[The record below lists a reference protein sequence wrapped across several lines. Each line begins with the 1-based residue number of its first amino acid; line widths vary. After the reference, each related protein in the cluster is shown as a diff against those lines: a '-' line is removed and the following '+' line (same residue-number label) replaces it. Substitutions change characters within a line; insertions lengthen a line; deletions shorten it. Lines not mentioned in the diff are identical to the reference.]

1 MKNYLLDYNNNEE
14 ILMMIKTLL
23 LNRYPIVDDRL
34 HILYP
39 MYNEPMTPE
48 VDINFYFYNNDN
60 KDITEIIFLD
70 GTRISKS
77 STLDRLIINNLIS
90 GDVICDLI
98 NYLLTDHDYFKNIH
112 IDDDKLM
119 LIMGVNGCNENM
131 HGISCGDITISFDF
145 HFYPNKKKLL
155 RKYLKIITTT
165 FFKELQNTPT
175 FKEEFSN
182 FYRYIKNDFI
192 NSLSTEELRD
202 FINLFNRDDLYYL
215 INSLPDDRFSLL
227 YNQYNEQKNIKK
239 LAKN

>member
-1 MKNYLLDYNNNEE
+1 
-14 ILMMIKTLL
+14 
-23 LNRYPIVDDRL
+23 
-34 HILYP
+34 
-39 MYNEPMTPE
+39 
-48 VDINFYFYNNDN
+48 
-60 KDITEIIFLD
+60 
-70 GTRISKS
+70 
-77 STLDRLIINNLIS
+77 
-90 GDVICDLI
+90 
-98 NYLLTDHDYFKNIH
+98 
-112 IDDDKLM
+112 
-119 LIMGVNGCNENM
+119 
-131 HGISCGDITISFDF
+131 
-145 HFYPNKKKLL
+145 PNKKKLL

-202 FINLFNRDDLYYL
+202 FINLFNRDDLCYL